1 MKHKIRVGVVGSG
14 FGALVHAPAFRAHE
28 RYELV
33 AIASPSHARDEAKKQ
48 GIPHAFDSCEE
59 MLDGVA
65 LDLVSI
71 ASPPFMHHRD
81 ASAALTA
88 GKHILCEK
96 PFTLNLAQAQE
107 LAARAQSA
115 GTVCAIAFEFRYATS
130 VLAMRELNANKHLG
144 APRQIEI
151 AHFGSTLRASG
162 DRQNSWWFDRSRGGG
177 VGNAYMPHL
186 FDLALYVAGLAP
198 QKTLGFMRIANPRRR
213 SKEEAFISTVADGAF
228 ALLDFG
234 EGLAATITSDLT
246 HAVNSVLVAV
256 HGEHRTAVSSG
267 KALHETTTF
276 LVDEEETAELDLRAN
291 PHAKFA
297 IAHPSIPLFLSL
309 LDDLAQ
315 AIDGNASTV
324 PTFADGLAV
333 QQCLE
338 AIGYS
343 AATAADPT
351 LP

>member
-28 RYELV
+28 RFELV
-33 AIASPSHARDEAKKQ
+33 AIASPSHASEAAKKQ
-48 GIPHAFDSCEE
+48 GIPHAFDSCEK
-59 MLDGVA
+59 MLDGIEA
-65 LDLVSI
+65 DLVSI
-71 ASPPFMHHRD
+71 ASPPFMHHSD
-81 ASAALTA
+81 ASTALRR

-96 PFTLNLAQAQE
+96 PLALNLAQAQE
-107 LAARAQSA
+107 LTARAHSV
-115 GTVCAIAFEFRYATS
+115 GTVCAIAFEFRYLAS
-130 VLAMRELNANKHLG
+130 VLAARELLANKHLG

-177 VGNAYMPHL
+177 VANAYMPHF
-186 FDLALYVAGLAP
+186 FDLARYLAGRSA
-198 QKTLGFMRIANPRRR
+198 KNTLGFLRTANPRRR
-213 SKEEAFISTVADGAF
+213 SKEETFTSTVADGAF

-256 HGEHRTAVSSG
+256 HGEHRTIVSSG

-276 LVDEEETAELDLRAN
+276 LIDDEETAELDLRAN
-291 PHAKFA
+291 PYANLA
-297 IAHPSIPLFLSL
+297 TAHPNIPPFVSL

-315 AIDGNASTV
+315 AIDGKPTAL
-324 PTFADGLAV
+324 PTFADGLAA

-343 AATAADPT
+343 TTAADP
-351 LP
+351 

>member
-1 MKHKIRVGVVGSG
+1 MKHTIRVGIVGAG

-28 RYELV
+28 RFELV
-33 AIASPSHARDEAKKQ
+33 AIASPSHASEEAKKQ
-48 GIPHAFDSCEE
+48 GIPNAFVSCEE
-59 MLDGVA
+59 MLDGIE

-81 ASAALTA
+81 ASTALAA

-96 PFTLNLAQAQE
+96 PFALNLAQAHD

-130 VLAMRELNANKHLG
+130 ILAMRELVVNKHLG

-151 AHFGSTLRASG
+151 THFGSTLRASG
-162 DRQNSWWFDRSRGGG
+162 DRPNSWWFDRSRGGG
-177 VGNAYMPHL
+177 VANAYMPHL
-186 FDLALYVAGLAP
+186 FDLASYLVGHTP
-198 QKTLGFMRIANPRRR
+198 QSTLGFLRTANPLRR
-213 SKEEAFISTVADGAF
+213 SKEETFTSTVGDGAF

-234 EGLAATITSDLT
+234 EGVAATITSDLT
-246 HAVNSVLVAV
+246 HAVNSALVAV
-256 HGEHRTAVSSG
+256 HGEHRTIVSSG
-267 KALHETTTF
+267 KTVHDMTTF

-291 PHAKFA
+291 PHAKRA
-297 IAHPSIPLFLSL
+297 ITHPSIPLFLSL

-315 AIDGNASTV
+315 AIDGKPSTV

-343 AATAADPT
+343 VPAAGP
-351 LP
+351 

>member
-1 MKHKIRVGVVGSG
+1 MKHTIRVGVVGAG

-28 RYELV
+28 RFELV
-33 AIASPSHARDEAKKQ
+33 AIASPSHAREEAKKQ
-48 GIPHAFDSCEE
+48 GIPRAYDSCEE
-59 MLDGVA
+59 MLDGVE

-71 ASPPFMHHRD
+71 ASPPFTHHHD
-81 ASAALTA
+81 ASAALRR

-115 GTVCAIAFEFRYATS
+115 GTVCAIAFEFRYAPC
-130 VLAMRELNANKHLG
+130 VLATRELIVNKHLG

-151 AHFGSTLRASG
+151 ANFGSTLRASG
-162 DRQNSWWFDRSRGGG
+162 DKQNSWWFDRSRGGG
-177 VGNAYMPHL
+177 VANAFMPHL
-186 FDLALYVAGLAP
+186 FDLAVHLAGLTP
-198 QKTLGFMRIANPRRR
+198 QNTLGFLRTANPQRR
-213 SKEEAFISTVADGAF
+213 SKEEAFSSTVADGAF
-228 ALLDFG
+228 ALIDFG

-246 HAVNSVLVAV
+246 HAVDSVLIAV
-256 HGEHRTAVSSG
+256 HGEHRTIVSSG
-267 KALHETTTF
+267 KTIHDMTTF

-291 PHAKFA
+291 PHANLA
-297 IAHPSIPLFLSL
+297 IAHPSIPFFLSL
-309 LDDLAQ
+309 LDDLAL
-315 AIDGNASTV
+315 AIDGKPSSV

-343 AATAADPT
+343 ATANP
-351 LP
+351 